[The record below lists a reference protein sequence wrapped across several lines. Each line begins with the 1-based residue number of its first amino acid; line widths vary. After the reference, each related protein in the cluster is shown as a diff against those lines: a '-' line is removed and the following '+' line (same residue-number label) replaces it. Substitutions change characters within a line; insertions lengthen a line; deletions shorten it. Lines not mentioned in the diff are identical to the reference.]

1 MNGSISGEK
10 SVVVSPFHPS
20 VSPRPHARIR
30 NRTPNI
36 LRALQKLCVQ
46 PILLS
51 LPTCLW
57 GLANK
62 GRKPWKLKEHNEQR
76 HRQVRVKRILNYFN
90 YIIRY
95 WKELAE
101 EVTEPK
107 LGLCLSTPAQWE
119 PRFPLN
125 SVCVIFLPLWPSQY
139 ISMLKTV
146 YPSSF
151 FTPGVCH
158 QVANKITLRTFS
170 HQFFT
175 LPP

>member
-1 MNGSISGEK
+1 MWFPHSIHLSPHGPMPESETGPQTSSERCRSCVFSQYSYPFQPAYEGWPTRGGNPESLKSTMN
-10 SVVVSPFHPS
+10 
-20 VSPRPHARIR
+20 
-30 NRTPNI
+30 
-36 LRALQKLCVQ
+36 
-46 PILLS
+46 
-51 LPTCLW
+51 
-57 GLANK
+57 
-62 GRKPWKLKEHNEQR
+62 R
-76 HRQVRVKRILNYFN
+76 HRQVRGKRILDYFN

-125 SVCVIFLPLWPSQY
+125 SVCVIFLLFWPSQY

-158 QVANKITLRTFS
+158 QVAHKITLRTFS